1 MVTPPLLTFDDK
13 NLANKLKC
21 NYEIYADFEVVI
33 LYHAR

>member
-21 NYEIYADFEVVI
+21 NYVIYADFEAI